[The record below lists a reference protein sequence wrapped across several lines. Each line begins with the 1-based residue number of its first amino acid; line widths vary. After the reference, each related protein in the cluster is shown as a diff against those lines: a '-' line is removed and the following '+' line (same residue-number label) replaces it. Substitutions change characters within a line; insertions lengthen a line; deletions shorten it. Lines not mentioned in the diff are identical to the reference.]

1 MLNLLLV
8 ALDVVVDTR
17 LVLGEGGELAEDSA
31 VLEAGHRELLGG
43 VGRAALERD
52 VGVVEEESGP
62 RWVRRARG
70 ISEGRRMRD
79 RGVYFG
85 GGERGLFS
93 QEHVHS
99 PLLEVA
105 HE

>member
-43 VGRAALERD
+43 VGGAALERD
-52 VGVVEEESGP
+52 VRVVEEESGP

-70 ISEGRRMRD
+70 VTEKRRMRD
-79 RGVYFG
+79 AGVCCG
-85 GGERGLFS
+85 GRERGLFAE
-93 QEHVHS
+93 EHGHS
-99 PLLEVA
+99 PPLEVT